1 MKYVFNS
8 YTYSSNIGSYQI
20 NIILWFTVDIDI
32 APRIASNLFT
42 PGFSKSNV
50 RIYCTVNEKQTDTSM
65 GRLHN
70 KHYCTVTLTHSA
82 SKAIVLPLGFQTN
95 LTIKNQPP
103 TQEFLSNLRKQPTF
117 GNTTTGFPAKWHL
130 RNNHRNSIL
139 MMINYPDLVS
149 ASDWSCLVGYLIQPI
164 RSTTHIW
171 VATCHQYGIS
181 AHVSQTS
188 FGRETSGRIAKC
200 QLFSQ
205 AIFYAKG

>member
-1 MKYVFNS
+1 
-8 YTYSSNIGSYQI
+8 
-20 NIILWFTVDIDI
+20 
-32 APRIASNLFT
+32 
-42 PGFSKSNV
+42 
-50 RIYCTVNEKQTDTSM
+50 M

-82 SKAIVLPLGFQTN
+82 SEAIVLSLGFQTN

-130 RNNHRNSIL
+130 RNKRRNSIL

-149 ASDWSCLVGYLIQPI
+149 ASDWSWHVGNLIQPI
-164 RSTTHIW
+164 RSTIHIW

-181 AHVSQTS
+181 ACFSDVIWLGKQWQHRQMSAV
-188 FGRETSGRIAKC
+188 FSGYFLCKR
-200 QLFSQ
+200 
-205 AIFYAKG
+205 

>member
-20 NIILWFTVDIDI
+20 NIILWFTVSETKTDI

-103 TQEFLSNLRKQPTF
+103 TQ
-117 GNTTTGFPAKWHL
+117 GFYLIWENSRHL
-130 RNNHRNSIL
+130 ATL
-139 MMINYPDLVS
+139 PLVS
-149 ASDWSCLVGYLIQPI
+149 LPND
-164 RSTTHIW
+164 IW
-171 VATCHQYGIS
+171 
-181 AHVSQTS
+181 
-188 FGRETSGRIAKC
+188 ETITEIPYWWW
-200 QLFSQ
+200 L
-205 AIFYAKG
+205 

>member
-1 MKYVFNS
+1 
-8 YTYSSNIGSYQI
+8 
-20 NIILWFTVDIDI
+20 
-32 APRIASNLFT
+32 
-42 PGFSKSNV
+42 
-50 RIYCTVNEKQTDTSM
+50 
-65 GRLHN
+65 
-70 KHYCTVTLTHSA
+70 
-82 SKAIVLPLGFQTN
+82 
-95 LTIKNQPP
+95 
-103 TQEFLSNLRKQPTF
+103 
-117 GNTTTGFPAKWHL
+117 
-130 RNNHRNSIL
+130 

-188 FGRETSGRIAKC
+188 FGWETSGRIAKC